1 MLTILAPQPQYTRE
15 LGVLTATF
23 VTLISAII
31 IS

>member
-1 MLTILAPQPQYTRE
+1 MLTILTPQHQYTRG
-15 LGVLTATF
+15 LVLTATF